1 MLIIWGLLIIDVVV
15 GLAMVGCGWLVGVL
29 GEKALGI
36 VGVDAHFI
44 GMKIRYLY
52 DGNHLYREFLCER
65 WVLGTIEE

>member
-1 MLIIWGLLIIDVVV
+1 M
-15 GLAMVGCGWLVGVL
+15 GVL

-52 DGNHLYREFLCER
+52 DGNDYIVNFGVKDEF
-65 WVLGTIEE
+65 WGQ

>member
-1 MLIIWGLLIIDVVV
+1 
-15 GLAMVGCGWLVGVL
+15 MVGCGRLVGVL

-36 VGVDAHFI
+36 VGVDVHFI

-65 WVLGTIEE
+65 